1 MRLRLLNTSIA
12 AKYKRCGSERIIVRS
27 NVNSVVCSYLSP
39 TPVGVGVGTSL
50 IWAVHQ
56 NLLPARVWL
65 RETMAEYCESSRLPE
80 VGEVPHQTVRHI
92 SFQDA
97 SLASLKFSVA
107 LRIIVWN
114 ILSYFFMYVS
124 VSNLHFPQMKLA
136 SEKPPEAILEGVIFK
151 IFLGEH
157 TSRPP

>member
-1 MRLRLLNTSIA
+1 
-12 AKYKRCGSERIIVRS
+12 
-27 NVNSVVCSYLSP
+27 
-39 TPVGVGVGTSL
+39 
-50 IWAVHQ
+50 
-56 NLLPARVWL
+56 
-65 RETMAEYCESSRLPE
+65 MAEYCESSRLPE
-80 VGEVPHQTVRHI
+80 VGEVPHQTEHHI

-97 SLASLKFSVA
+97 SLASLKLSVA

-136 SEKPPEAILEGVIFK
+136 SENPPEAILEGVIFK

-157 TSRPP
+157 TSRPPKLWHALRHPSLVPGKIEKGSGNTAIHSFVPHGL